1 MRLTEQEIIN
11 AICLNMADRKRLKPT
26 DIEVEMMWDE
36 DLGFS
41 AEICAEGRSQMLIQ
55 ANLLEAIE
63 QYLLNQY
70 QMRVFRDQIRLV
82 LEEEIVADV
91 AV

>member
-1 MRLTEQEIIN
+1 MRLSEQEIIN
-11 AICLNMADRKRLKPT
+11 AVCLNMAERKRLKPT

-41 AEICAEGRSQMLIQ
+41 AEISAEGRSQILIQ

-70 QMRVFRDQIRLV
+70 QMRVFRDQIQLV
-82 LEEEIVADV
+82 LEDEIVADV

>member
-1 MRLTEQEIIN
+1 MRISEQEIIN
-11 AICLNMADRKRLKPT
+11 AICLNIAERKQLKPT
-26 DIEVEMMWDE
+26 DVEVELMYDE

-41 AEICAEGRSQMLIQ
+41 AEVFTQGRSQILIQ

-63 QYLLNQY
+63 QYMFRQY
-70 QMRVFRDQIRLV
+70 SIRVFRDQIQLI

>member
-1 MRLTEQEIIN
+1 MRLSEQEIIN
-11 AICLNMADRKRLKPT
+11 AICLNMAERKRLKPT
-26 DIEVEMMWDE
+26 DIDVEMMWDE

-41 AEICAEGRSQMLIQ
+41 AEISAEGRSQMLIQ

-70 QMRVFRDQIRLV
+70 QMRVFRDQIQLV
-82 LEEEIVADV
+82 LEDEIVADV

>member
-1 MRLTEQEIIN
+1 MRLSEQEIIN
-11 AICLNMADRKRLKPT
+11 AVCLNMAERKRLKPT

-41 AEICAEGRSQMLIQ
+41 AEISAEGRSQILIQ

-70 QMRVFRDQIRLV
+70 QMRVFRDQIQLA

>member
-1 MRLTEQEIIN
+1 MRLSEQEIIN
-11 AICLNMADRKRLKPT
+11 AICLNMAERKRLKPT

-41 AEICAEGRSQMLIQ
+41 AEISAEGRSQMLIQ

-70 QMRVFRDQIRLV
+70 QMRVFRDQIQLV
-82 LEEEIVADV
+82 LEDEIVADV

>member
-1 MRLTEQEIIN
+1 MRLSEQEIIN
-11 AICLNMADRKRLKPT
+11 AVCLNMAERKRLKPT

-41 AEICAEGRSQMLIQ
+41 AEISVEGRTQILIQ

-70 QMRVFRDQIRLV
+70 QMRVFRDQIQLA